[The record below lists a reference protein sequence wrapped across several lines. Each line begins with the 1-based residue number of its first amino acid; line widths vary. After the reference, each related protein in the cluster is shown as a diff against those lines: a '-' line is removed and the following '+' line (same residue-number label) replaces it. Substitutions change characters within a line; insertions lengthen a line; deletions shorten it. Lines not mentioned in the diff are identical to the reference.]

1 MTLVPDLTSC
11 DWMRANPCSQS
22 VKSLVKHLS
31 RVVYGT
37 TTAYKSLFFVKWD
50 FSAVTYGSN
59 NQLSTYIRSCSVHFI
74 DCSHT
79 TGRSSMFACTV
90 CAREAYLHC
99 KELNLS
105 RRGFF
110 KRVCVRLWISI
121 QNCIICSAISLSL
134 SLWSS
139 VSPSLRRGM
148 PLINSKTRLGSRSD

>member
-74 DCSHT
+74 DCSHIDYREKQHVCLYSVCT
-79 TGRSSMFACTV
+79 RGIPALQGAESKPSRVLQKSVSGSESLFKIVSFA
-90 CAREAYLHC
+90 L
-99 KELNLS
+99 LS
-105 RRGFF
+105 
-110 KRVCVRLWISI
+110 LP
-121 QNCIICSAISLSL
+121 L

>member
-74 DCSHT
+74 DCSHIDY
-79 TGRSSMFACTV
+79 REKQHVCLYSACTRGIPALQGAESKPSRVLQKSV
-90 CAREAYLHC
+90 CQA
-99 KELNLS
+99 LNLYS
-105 RRGFF
+105 KLYHLLCYF
-110 KRVCVRLWISI
+110 
-121 QNCIICSAISLSL
+121 SLSL
-134 SLWSS
+134 TVIFSFSLAPQRDATNKLQNK
-139 VSPSLRRGM
+139 VGQ
-148 PLINSKTRLGSRSD
+148 